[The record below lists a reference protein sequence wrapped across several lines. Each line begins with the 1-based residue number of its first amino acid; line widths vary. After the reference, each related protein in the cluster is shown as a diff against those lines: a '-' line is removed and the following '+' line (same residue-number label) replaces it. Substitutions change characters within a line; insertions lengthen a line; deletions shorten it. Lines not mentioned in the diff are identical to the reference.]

1 MPRERRQVHFAGR
14 VQGVGFR
21 YTCQSLSVSFSVS
34 GYVRNLDDGRVELVS
49 EGDPAEIDRFIAA
62 IQAEMG
68 HYIKEIQTESDSESP
83 PEDNPLSG
91 FSIRH

>member
-1 MPRERRQVHFAGR
+1 MPRERRRVLFSGR

-21 YTCQSLSVSFSVS
+21 YTSQSLSAGFAIS
-34 GYVRNLDDGRVELVS
+34 GYVCNLPDGRVELVS
-49 EGDPAEIDRFIAA
+49 EGDPREIDRFIAA

-68 HYIKEIQTESDSESP
+68 CYIREIQTESDSVW
-83 PEDNPLSG
+83 PEDNPLTG

>member
-1 MPRERRQVHFAGR
+1 MPLERRRVLFFGR

-21 YTCQSLSVSFSVS
+21 YTAQSLAAGFAIS
-34 GYVRNLDDGRVELVS
+34 GYVCNLADGRVELVS
-49 EGDPAEIDRFIAA
+49 EGDRREIDRFIAA

-68 HYIKEIQTESDSESP
+68 CYIREIQTESDSVRSD
-83 PEDNPLSG
+83 DNPLTG